1 MSNLR
6 KNILYVK
13 VDYSKSLINFKSVEQ
28 SPFNLF
34 NNWIEQAFEI
44 DKENANAFVLST
56 VSKDSL
62 PSSRVVLM
70 RDFSENGL
78 VFYTNYNSKKS
89 LEILSN
95 NNVSA
100 NFFWPQLEKQIR
112 IIGKV
117 KKVSEEE
124 SNSYFNSRPFESKL
138 GAILSNQSSEIPL
151 DYDFIEK
158 IDALKSQNL
167 SGKVE
172 RPKNWGGYIIIIN
185 YFEFWQGRPSRLHD
199 RLCYSLENNTWVISR
214 KSP

>member
-70 RDFSENGL
+70 RGFSENGL